1 MPESME
7 VDPAVLRQLAE
18 QHRRVA
24 RDTREWA
31 KPPTEWLANFLPTY
45 GKIAYPVYEAL
56 ERYYDA
62 RQRAGEA
69 LASEHDRT
77 ADSLR
82 ASADAYEQSDED
94 FAHQIRKSNDLFD
107 QPSSTGPGTSHPY
120 PSQSTPPP
128 SASTPGDGPMTADP
142 SSAQPSSTDP
152 TAARNT
158 STAPDGTQDNPLGTS
173 PGGPNGTS
181 PTGTGTGTGLPG
193 ATGAPG
199 EQVGTNG
206 TGTPNA
212 TGTTPP
218 PGGPSSTGVTAPA
231 AAGMPPGGV
240 GPFNAAPD
248 DRGATQ
254 PPDGAG
260 RSDAPPMPVPV
271 GSPFAAAVASAKDKE
286 AEPAYVVGSQVN
298 DDLVL
303 ARTLLG
309 SVLAAVDSPVGMA
322 WSVSVMRGPGG
333 VGIFITSNEG
343 RGWLPAGLYLPR
355 EVSTPWNWDELL
367 SADDGAGS
375 PWEGV
380 TDPARILA
388 EFGLAWG
395 AKANASLSA
404 LVSSG
409 PIDPGLRSRFGEAA
423 MEGLVGPSYDVD
435 LHQFTPDT
443 ADRLGLAGSIAGLEH
458 VSSVPDT
465 GVRSRCVELAVDAHG
480 QLGRSGPAPAEA
492 ATARRVR
499 ERILADLQA
508 GRPVAREL
516 WDELRD
522 ADDLLAAS
530 MLGQRVDVG
539 RVEVGQLRLDA
550 GASPLRGMV
559 FERRCNELVLL
570 LADEPSRQ
578 TLRDAVYAHEQI
590 TLHPQFVSTPAPVST
605 TVQPER
611 VARPA
616 AVPSVTAPEVAGGPP
631 PTVVAPPSAVVAAP
645 PTSPP
650 PASSERSGNDG
661 S

>member
-1 MPESME
+1 MPNSME
-7 VDPAVLRQLAE
+7 IDPAVLRQLAD
-18 QHRRVA
+18 QHDRVA

-31 KPPTEWLANFLPTY
+31 KPPADWLANFLPTY

-94 FAHQIRKSNDLFD
+94 FASHIRQVGGVTD
-107 QPSSTGPGTSHPY
+107 QPSPTMPVP
-120 PSQSTPPP
+120 
-128 SASTPGDGPMTADP
+128 A
-142 SSAQPSSTDP
+142 STDP
-152 TAARNT
+152 FGPGGPTPPVAVGPDGPVQAGPT
-158 STAPDGTQDNPLGTS
+158 STGTTPTSAGPDGTQNNPLGTS
-173 PGGPNGTS
+173 PGGPNGAS
-181 PTGTGTGTGLPG
+181 PTGTGVPG
-193 ATGAPG
+193 ATAAPT
-199 EQVGTNG
+199 EPAGTNG

-212 TGTTPP
+212 PGTTAA
-218 PGGPSSTGVTAPA
+218 GAPSSPGVTAPTS
-231 AAGMPPGGV
+231 AGMPTTGV
-240 GPFNAAPD
+240 GPLNAAPD

-254 PPDGAG
+254 PPSGATG
-260 RSDAPPMPVPV
+260 RPDLPPMPVPV
-271 GSPFAAAVASAKDKE
+271 ASPFAAAVASAKDKE

-322 WSVSVMRGPGG
+322 WSVAVLRGPGG
-333 VGIFITSNEG
+333 TGVFITSNEG

-367 SADDGAGS
+367 TADDGGGS

-380 TDPARILA
+380 TDPARVLA

-395 AKANASLSA
+395 AKANAQLSA

-409 PIDPGLRSRFGEAA
+409 PIDPGLRSRFADAA

-435 LHQFTPDT
+435 LREFTPDT
-443 ADRLGLAGSIAGLEH
+443 ADRLGLTGSIAGLEH
-458 VSSVPDT
+458 VAALPDAQ
-465 GVRSRCVELAVDAHG
+465 VLARCVELAADAHG
-480 QLGRSGPAPAEA
+480 QVGRSGSVPAEA
-492 ATARRVR
+492 ATSRRVR
-499 ERILADLQA
+499 ERILAEVQA
-508 GRPVAREL
+508 GRPVPREL

-539 RVEVGQLRLDA
+539 RVEIGQLRLDA
-550 GASPLRGMV
+550 GVSPLRSMV

-570 LADEPSRQ
+570 LANEPSRQ

-605 TVQPER
+605 TVAPER
-611 VARPA
+611 VTRPA
-616 AVPSVTAPEVAGGPP
+616 TAPAVAAPDVAGGPP
-631 PTVVAPPSAVVAAP
+631 PTVVVAPSTPPPVAPP
-645 PTSPP
+645 
-650 PASSERSGNDG
+650 ERS
-661 S
+661 